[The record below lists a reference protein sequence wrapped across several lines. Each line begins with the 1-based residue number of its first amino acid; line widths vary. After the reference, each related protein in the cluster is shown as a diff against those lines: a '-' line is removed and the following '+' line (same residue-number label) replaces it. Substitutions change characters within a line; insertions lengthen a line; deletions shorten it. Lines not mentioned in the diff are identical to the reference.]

1 MARALSR
8 GTKGQSIMG
17 QNPILAKKQGSKFY
31 TPNFSTPRALS
42 SRQNPFSQEKNSSN
56 KADTRLSPKRG
67 NDQRNGC
74 AVTTSHLL
82 LQDLP
87 GETVALLPIWQP
99 NSEFLGAKSNARA
112 KGGPGGIRPCETGES
127 ARSESSHGI
136 LFQMDASRG
145 GGGGPILA
153 VKGEK
158 SAQSLPTSALI
169 K

>member
-1 MARALSR
+1 MAPALSR

-112 KGGPGGIRPCETGES
+112 KGG
-127 ARSESSHGI
+127 ARGDQARRNGRKCSIEKLTRNFISNG
-136 LFQMDASRG
+136 RVKRWRW
-145 GGGGPILA
+145 GPHLA
-153 VKGEK
+153 VKEEK
-158 SAQSLPTSALI
+158 KCTKPTHFSSN
-169 K
+169 